1 MNFEAAP
8 KSAVIEAGYDD
19 ARFYCMA
26 NIEGK
31 TGWRLPTR
39 DELNQIYLVNRYKIQ
54 AFDAVCYWTCTPYNV
69 LDNPDFDKAVWTQDF
84 RKGFQTYCIPGK
96 NNIPYNR
103 YFVLPVR
110 DLKDNS

>member
-1 MNFEAAP
+1 MNFETAP

-19 ARFYCMA
+19 ARFYCIA

-39 DELNQIYLVNRYKIQ
+39 DELNEIYESENV
-54 AFDAVCYWTCTPYNV
+54 FDPVCYWTCTPYNV

-84 RKGFQTYCIPGK
+84 RKGFQSYCLTGEF
-96 NNIPYNR
+96 NIPYNR

>member
-1 MNFEAAP
+1 MNIEIAP
-8 KSAVIEAGYDD
+8 KSAVIEANYDD

-39 DELNQIYLVNRYKIQ
+39 DELNQIYLDNRLQ
-54 AFDAVCYWTCTPYNV
+54 FQRFDPVCYWTCTPYIV
-69 LDNPDFDKAVWTQDF
+69 CDNPVFDKAVWTQDF

-110 DLKDNS
+110 DIKDN